1 MSKEKKITSPEL
13 KAKQLM
19 DEELK
24 LVVAGHGDDFDDLDD
39 FHGDGD
45 LDRNHGDPGSEDT
58 ATLNSDKNVN
68 TGPMP

>member
-24 LVVAGHGDDFDDLDD
+24 LVVAGHGDDFDDFDDLDD
-39 FHGDGD
+39 FHGD
-45 LDRNHGDPGSEDT
+45 LGSEDT
-58 ATLNSDKNVN
+58 AHNSDKNVN

>member
-24 LVVAGHGDDFDDLDD
+24 LVVAGHGDDFDDFDDLDD
-39 FHGDGD
+39 FHGDD
-45 LDRNHGDPGSEDT
+45 LGSEDT
-58 ATLNSDKNVN
+58 AHNSDKNVN